1 MSDDPRLTL
10 SPQASAILRTIGE
23 RDEVVLIPENEE
35 LMYRKAEKVY
45 EVMWS
50 GLVAP
55 CIEAQGLAP
64 ESWIDY
70 LFMIGPQE
78 EGPHSIDDDYLRSTK
93 ELGVW
98 LAQKGIDTA
107 RLSHELTTA
116 YSATAAALLPRY
128 RQRQLECAFDLQVGN
143 IVLGPEADYSPMG
156 QKAFF
161 ILVQRLLLQRLLS
174 QRGIRFP
181 IFITRYLDCLDADWS
196 FAIWRLIIS
205 ATGPVVAIDPGP
217 RLYGDMRNLLHSID
231 WAYPTDFP
239 HFGILES
246 GGTLDLEPLGEP
258 TRAWLMD
265 PPHNR
270 QIADVPAFM
279 KKYPD

>member
-1 MSDDPRLTL
+1 MSDDPGLTI
-10 SPQASAILRTIGE
+10 SSQASAILRTIGG
-23 RDEVVLIPENEE
+23 RDDVVLIPENEE
-35 LMYRKAEKVY
+35 LMYRKAEKAY

-50 GLVAP
+50 ELVAP
-55 CIEAQGLAP
+55 CLEANGLAR
-64 ESWIDY
+64 ECWVDY

-78 EGPHSIDDDYLRSTK
+78 EGPHSIGDDYILPLK

-98 LAQKGIDTA
+98 LAEKGIDTA
-107 RLSHELTTA
+107 RLSYELTTS

-128 RQRQLECAFDLQVGN
+128 RQRQLECAFDLQTGC

-174 QRGIRFP
+174 QRGLRFP

-205 ATGPVVAIDPGP
+205 AAGPVVAIDPGQ
-217 RLYGDMRNLLHSID
+217 RLYGEMRKLLHSID

-246 GGTLDLEPLGEP
+246 GGTLDLEPLGEL

-279 KKYPD
+279 EKNSD

>member
-1 MSDDPRLTL
+1 MSDGPRLSL

-50 GLVAP
+50 ELVAP
-55 CIEAQGLAP
+55 CLEALGLAP
-64 ESWIDY
+64 ESWINY

-78 EGPHSIDDDYLRSTK
+78 ESPHSIDDDYLRSTK

-98 LAQKGIDTA
+98 LAEKGIDTA

-128 RQRQLECAFDLQVGN
+128 RQRQLECAFDLQAGS

-161 ILVQRLLLQRLLS
+161 ILVQRLILQRLLS
-174 QRGIRFP
+174 QRGLRFP

-205 ATGPVVAIDPGP
+205 AAGPVVAIDPGQ
-217 RLYGDMRNLLHSID
+217 RLYGDMRKLLHSID